1 MTTLSIEDIQ
11 DYTTNTELE
20 REVKDIILNNIEEDY
35 VENFFEDLLN
45 HGCISGM
52 IGELIYYRDTLAFF
66 ERHKEDITTL
76 LYNFLDSC
84 GFTCPAEIFG
94 DSWDKE
100 DPLALETANKNLLAW
115 FAFEETA
122 RNIAWD
128 LGLEL

>member
-11 DYTTNTELE
+11 NYIAKTKLE
-20 REVKDIILNNIEEDY
+20 REVKEIILNHIEEDY

-45 HGCISGM
+45 NGCISGM
-52 IGELIYYRDTLAFF
+52 IGELIYYKDTLAFF
-66 ERHKEDITTL
+66 ERHKEDITEL
-76 LYNFLDSC
+76 LYELLDSC
-84 GFTCPAEIFG
+84 GFTCPNQLFG

-100 DPLALETANKNLLAW
+100 DPLALETTNQNLLAW
-115 FAFEETA
+115 FAFEEVA